1 MTFLIISLPFFL
13 FFFFFNDT
21 ATTEIYTLSLHDAL
35 PILKGNALSWDDPDG
50 AAEAARLFEKAI
62 EIDPGYGFPHALLAS
77 IWQGRWRDDPS
88 SSDGALRKA
97 FALAK
102 RAVEL
107 DQNESTCF
115 ALLGWVELMRRSYD
129 LALQHVRRAVEMK
142 PHNQSK

>member
-1 MTFLIISLPFFL
+1 M
-13 FFFFFNDT
+13 
-21 ATTEIYTLSLHDAL
+21 AREVA
-35 PILKGNALSWDDPDG
+35 DDPT
-50 AAEAARLFEKAI
+50 
-62 EIDPGYGFPHALLAS
+62 
-77 IWQGRWRDDPS
+77 

-129 LALQHVRRAVEMK
+129 PALQHVRRAVEMN
-142 PHNQSK
+142 PNNQWNAADMGGILLYVAKLKRR